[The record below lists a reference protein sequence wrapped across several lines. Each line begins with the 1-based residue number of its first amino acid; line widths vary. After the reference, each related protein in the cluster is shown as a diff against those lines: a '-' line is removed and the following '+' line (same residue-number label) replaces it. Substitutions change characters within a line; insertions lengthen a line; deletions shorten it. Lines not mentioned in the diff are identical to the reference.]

1 MFTLKIVVKRNE
13 VKTNLFGND
22 VNRSTA
28 GQGGI
33 HVHHAG
39 IETIAGVCSYIVFRL
54 QVVIP
59 LIPMTEADEVT
70 MSQLTALG
78 YTR

>member
-39 IETIAGVCSYIVFRL
+39 IETIAGVGSYIVFRF
-54 QVVIP
+54 QTIIP
-59 LIPMTEADEVT
+59 LIPMAETNQVA
-70 MSQLTALG
+70 MRQLTALRH
-78 YTR
+78 TR